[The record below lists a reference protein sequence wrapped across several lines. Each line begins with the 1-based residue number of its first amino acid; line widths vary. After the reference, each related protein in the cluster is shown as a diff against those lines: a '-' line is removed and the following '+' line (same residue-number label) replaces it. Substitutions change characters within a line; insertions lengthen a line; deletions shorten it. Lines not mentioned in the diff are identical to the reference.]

1 MTLKEAGLPLNPEI
15 PATEVND
22 VEEKGAGTGSDGL
35 NIDLAA
41 QFQNDLAAEKAKVE
55 EWHDRFLRKA
65 AEFENYRK
73 RTDKEKAEA
82 VILAKSSILTE
93 FLPVADACER
103 ALASIESASDAPG
116 GLEQYQAG
124 VELLYR
130 QLIDILSR
138 VGVVPIEAEGKAFD
152 PHLHEAMM
160 REVASELEENT
171 IVRVMRKGY
180 MYKDRLMRPAQ
191 VSVAACPPDAE
202 KSDTQNGSYA
212 QE

>member
-1 MTLKEAGLPLNPEI
+1 MTGKEQGLQLDSEI
-15 PATEVND
+15 PAAEVTD
-22 VEEKGAGTGSDGL
+22 LEAGDAGTGSGAS
-35 NIDLAA
+35 NIDLVA
-41 QFQNDLAAEKAKVE
+41 QFQNDLAAEKAKAE

-82 VILAKSSILTE
+82 VMLAKSTVLAE

-116 GLEQYQAG
+116 GLEQYRAG

-130 QLIDILSR
+130 QLIDTLAR
-138 VGVVPIEAEGKAFD
+138 VGVVPIEAEGKVFD

-160 REVASELEENT
+160 REVSSDLEENT
-171 IVRVMRKGY
+171 IIRVMRKGY

-191 VSVAACPPDAE
+191 VSVAACPLAAE
-202 KSDTQNGSYA
+202 KPGTPDGHGA
-212 QE
+212 Q